1 MSLLGERMKEWVSE
15 RRRTEFVADAP
26 VTIRRLESADWS
38 ALRAIRLEA
47 LTDAPEAFGSTLQGA
62 LRLSARQW
70 RHKVSTSLYFVAER
84 GGVVVGM
91 VSGGYNDN
99 QPGTH
104 WLYGMYVTPAARGGE
119 AAQLLVGSVVEW
131 ARAEGAHEIYLH
143 VASGVPRARAFYLKN
158 GFTFT
163 GEPFTMERDPSVTM
177 YTMTKSTEPD
187 FRVAPVDP
195 SALHELRRRVL
206 RQNDLTISVAE
217 PRDAEPTSVHFAGL
231 LDGRVVVSASFYPTP
246 APVRADLP
254 SYQLRYMAV
263 DFDVQGQGYGAEVLA
278 VAESALRDAGA
289 QQLWANARDT
299 ALGFYLKTGWELI
312 PDSGHV
318 SAETQLP
325 HHRIAKL
332 LHNQTNA
339 AES

>member
-1 MSLLGERMKEWVSE
+1 VTVQ
-15 RRRTEFVADAP
+15 RRTDFAADAP
-26 VTIRRLESADWS
+26 VTIRRLHSADWS
-38 ALRAIRLEA
+38 ALRDIRLEA

-70 RHKVSTSLYFVAER
+70 RHKVATTSYFVAEQE
-84 GGVVVGM
+84 GAVVGM
-91 VSGGYNDN
+91 VSGGYNDAR
-99 QPGTH
+99 PGTH
-104 WLYGMYVTPAARGGE
+104 WLYGMYVTPRARGGE
-119 AAQLLVGSVVEW
+119 AAELLVGSVVEW
-131 ARAEGAHEIYLH
+131 ARGEGAREIYLH
-143 VASGVPRARAFYLKN
+143 VASGVPRARAFYLKS

-163 GEPFTMERDPSVTM
+163 GEPFTMERDATVTM
-177 YTMTKSTEPD
+177 YTMTKPTEPE
-187 FRVAPVDP
+187 FRVAPVDA

-206 RQNDLTISVAE
+206 RQNDPAKSVAE
-217 PRDAEPTSVHFAGL
+217 PRDAEPTSLHFGGL
-231 LDGRVVVSASFYPTP
+231 LDGRVVVSASFYPTR
-246 APVRADLP
+246 APTRPELL

-263 DFDVQGQGYGAEVLA
+263 DVDVQGLGYGAQVLA
-278 VAESALRDAGA
+278 VAERALRDIGA
-289 QQLWANARDT
+289 EQLWANARDT

-318 SAETQLP
+318 SEETQLP